1 MMLESLMICFE
12 GVENMNKL
20 LRVLIL
26 LGIFLGFGIS
36 CASAANVVSFNPQ
49 TVDLH
54 PGSSQNVQI
63 VMDEVPNGLSGFNIT
78 ISVLDPEIAEIAA
91 VSFPGWN
98 AMPKNSTIPSS
109 SVWIKVS
116 DLNDQVV
123 AGNTNVLLGTIT
135 LTGKKAGTSDLS
147 IPKTKISDDNGS
159 LINPVV
165 NTGKINV
172 TSVQTT
178 PTITWS
184 NLADITYGTALSI
197 TQLNAVASVPG
208 TFTYNPVVGT
218 VLSAGAKTL
227 HVDFTPTDTANY
239 NTASKDVTINVLAKP
254 ITPLKA
260 AFDLTPTSGTAPLT
274 VNFTDKSTNAAS
286 IRWDFGDKSGS
297 STNSKP
303 SHTYTTAGTYTVTLT
318 AFSSTNSDVTTRTI
332 TVTKPVKLKIKAIK
346 ADVTRGNAP
355 LTVRF
360 SCDVSGKPTSSI
372 WTINKETIK
381 GDAIGRVTN
390 AFTKAGVYDVT
401 LVVKDATG
409 HSDSM
414 TNKGF
419 ITVLARVKPP
429 DAYFSAKPTYGKASL
444 TVKFMD
450 KSKNNPTS
458 WK

>member
-274 VNFTDKSTNAAS
+274 VN
-286 IRWDFGDKSGS
+286 
-297 STNSKP
+297 
-303 SHTYTTAGTYTVTLT
+303 L
-318 AFSSTNSDVTTRTI
+318 
-332 TVTKPVKLKIKAIK
+332 L
-346 ADVTRGNAP
+346 
-355 LTVRF
+355 
-360 SCDVSGKPTSSI
+360 
-372 WTINKETIK
+372 IN
-381 GDAIGRVTN
+381 
-390 AFTKAGVYDVT
+390 
-401 LVVKDATG
+401 LP
-409 HSDSM
+409 M
-414 TNKGF
+414 Q
-419 ITVLARVKPP
+419 LQ
-429 DAYFSAKPTYGKASL
+429 
-444 TVKFMD
+444 
-450 KSKNNPTS
+450 
-458 WK
+458 